1 MSNIIENTFKEIGGQ
16 FITPATEI
24 AKKLKRIK
32 AFIFDWDGVFNTGTK
47 GESKSSNYS
56 EVDAMGTNMLRL
68 GYWLHNDKNLPVM
81 SIITGE
87 SNKMAVYLAER
98 EHFNH
103 IYFSFI
109 NKGVAF
115 QHLLDSYNLKAEEVA
130 FCFDDVLDFPITQK
144 CGLRFMISR
153 KGSPMFNEYAIK
165 NNHVDYITGQP
176 GGNFAIREV
185 VELILGLQGQYDKA
199 LDIRTEFGKDY
210 EDYLKQRNEPDTRK
224 FVYRSSTIMEL

>member
-1 MSNIIENTFKEIGGQ
+1 MIKKIEQIFVDNGGR
-16 FITPATEI
+16 FITPAIEITE
-24 AKKLKRIK
+24 KLKKIK
-32 AFIFDWDGVFNTGTK
+32 AFIFDWDGVFNSGTK

-68 GYWLHNDKNLPVM
+68 GYWLHNERSLPVM

-103 IYFSFI
+103 VYFSFI
-109 NKGVAF
+109 NKAVAF
-115 QHLLDSYNLKAEEVA
+115 QHLLDSYNLQPEEVA

-153 KGSPMFNEYAIK
+153 KGSPMFNEYAINK
-165 NNHVDYITGQP
+165 NHVDYITGQP

-185 VELILGLQGQYDKA
+185 IELILGLQGQYDKA
-199 LDIRTEFGKDY
+199 LDTRTQFGKEY
-210 EDYLKQRNEPDTRK
+210 EDYLRQRNEPDTRK
-224 FVYRSSTIMEL
+224 FVYKKGAIMEL